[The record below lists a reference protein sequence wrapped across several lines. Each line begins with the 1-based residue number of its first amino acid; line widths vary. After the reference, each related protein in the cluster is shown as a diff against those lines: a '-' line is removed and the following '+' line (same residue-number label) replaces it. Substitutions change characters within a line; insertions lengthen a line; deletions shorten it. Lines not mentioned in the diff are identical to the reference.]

1 MNQERIY
8 HVLVAPVASEKAIR
22 VADQNRQYVFKV
34 RPDSN
39 KTEIRQAIEQLFNVQ
54 VQSVNTLNV
63 AGKTRRFGR
72 GLGRRSDWKKAYV
85 TLKEGQEINY
95 AGSIE

>member
-22 VADQNRQYVFKV
+22 VADQHRQYVFKV
-34 RPDSN
+34 RPDSS
-39 KTEIRQAIEQLFNVQ
+39 KSEIRQAIEKLFSVQ

-72 GLGRRSDWKKAYV
+72 GMGRRSDWKKAYV

-95 AGSIE
+95 TGAIE